1 MQRDYNAYLEKSVLD
16 LLQYSKS
23 ERVVDDLLIIVFETM
38 LKAEQKGFLG
48 YGYGESPDEENKR
61 NGYRR
66 SSLLKGLSG
75 MFRLNIPRDRM
86 GLFKPMFLELLKDQ
100 TDKINEVAF
109 KLYVK
114 GLSTKEIS
122 DVVQDIYGKN
132 VSKATISNI
141 TNEMLVEVD
150 KWQNKR
156 LENEYYAVYIDAIR
170 VPIRRDS
177 VSKECFYVVLG
188 LRTDLKRE
196 ILGIYQ
202 IPEEHYQ
209 GWEEVLED
217 LRRRGLQNTIM
228 FITDELKEI
237 EQAISTK
244 YPRSCIQRCITH
256 KKRNILRKVRIQDKR
271 EIMHDFNKVLSM
283 NEPMDTIEKAV
294 GRLDIFIEKWARI
307 YPSIKRM
314 FARKREYFNYI
325 RFPYLMRRMVYT
337 NNWIENLN
345 RQIKRTT
352 KIRGSFPNPRSAEKL
367 VVLKCI
373 ELEENY
379 MKYPVTAILP
389 AQERLDE
396 MLNNIK
402 QPVLET
408 HNT

>member
-1 MQRDYNAYLEKSVLD
+1 MQKDYNAYLEKSVLD
-16 LLQYSKS
+16 LLQYGKSKKI
-23 ERVVDDLLIIVFETM
+23 VDDLLIIVFETI
-38 LKAEQKGFLG
+38 LRAEQKGFLG
-48 YGYGESPDEENKR
+48 YGYGESPENDNKR

-66 SSLLKGLSG
+66 SALLKGLSG
-75 MFRLNIPRDRM
+75 MFKLNIPRDRM
-86 GLFKPMFLELLKDQ
+86 GLFKPMFLELLQDQ
-100 TDKINEVAF
+100 TDKINDVAF

-122 DVVQDIYGKN
+122 DVVQEIYGKN
-132 VSKATISNI
+132 VSKGTISNI
-141 TNEMLVEVD
+141 TNELLVEVD
-150 KWQNKR
+150 KWKNKR

-170 VPIRRDS
+170 IPIRRDS

-202 IPEEHYQ
+202 LPEEHYQ
-209 GWEEVLED
+209 GWEEVLGD
-217 LRRRGLQNTIM
+217 LRRRGLQKTIM
-228 FITDELKEI
+228 FVTDELKEI
-237 EQAISTK
+237 ERAIGDNYSTA
-244 YPRSCIQRCITH
+244 CIQRCITH
-256 KKRNILRKVRIQDKR
+256 KKRNILRKVRIKDKKQ
-271 EIMHDFNKVLSM
+271 IMHDFNEVLQM
-283 NEPMDTIEKAV
+283 NNPMDSIEKAV
-294 GRLDIFIEKWARI
+294 KRLDIFIDKWKYI

-314 FARKREYFNYI
+314 FVRKREYFNYI
-325 RFPYLMRRMVYT
+325 RFPFLMRRMVYT

-367 VVLKCI
+367 VVLRCI

-389 AQERLDE
+389 VQERLDM
-396 MLNNIK
+396 MLKDIK
-402 QPVLET
+402 QPVLQT